1 MATNQYNQLLRQVI
15 TEIKATRVT
24 MARRVNTS
32 MMQLYWNIGA
42 HLSKEGIEKGYGSS
56 VVKRLSADL
65 QQEFPETTGFSP
77 RNLWNMKL
85 FYEFYALADEKL
97 QRSVALLPWR
107 HNLLI
112 ISKTN
117 SLDEARF
124 YTEQALEMGWS
135 SDILLNFIKAETYK
149 NSKILPKQHN
159 FEKALPE
166 HLQEQADE
174 ILKST
179 YNLEFLGL
187 SQPVKERELE
197 KRLVEK
203 IKLFLLELGVGF
215 SFIGSQYRLSLSEK
229 EYFIDLLFF
238 NRKLR
243 SLVAIDLKIGTFEP
257 EYIGKMNFYLGL
269 LDDTVKQEDENSS
282 IGLILCADKNH
293 VEVELALRDYNK
305 PIGSI

>member
-243 SLVAIDLKIGTFEP
+243 SLVAIDLKIGAFEP
-257 EYIGKMNFYLGL
+257 EYIGKNEL
-269 LDDTVKQEDENSS
+269 LSWA
-282 IGLILCADKNH
+282 I
-293 VEVELALRDYNK
+293 R
-305 PIGSI
+305 